1 MLNLIKIMFVS
12 LVVMSLASLAFGHK
26 GIKGTFYYVQNS
38 AWHPVHQLT
47 QQAFLEGC
55 RQVGIK
61 CKLATTDENALDAL
75 VALADQTISRSDA
88 AGVAMWAGGLP
99 VFKKAI
105 KKANAK
111 GIPIVLPHFPVAE
124 GFFADNAVQIA
135 ADPTDWPIP
144 LAQKMCDE
152 VKRTGGKGS
161 VAITIN
167 NHNVTEDAVAR
178 VFAGAMKKYCP
189 HLKIL
194 EVQEEG
200 PEPTK
205 AIQVATSIMLAN
217 PDVVA
222 ALSTTGGGPTTW
234 AGAQKETG
242 RKIIAVGMDYTRVN
256 LDLVKSG
263 QVWGAVAQPLYTECL
278 GAAKLLMEMANGA
291 PQPYWTKLEAPLITK
306 ENVDDYYGMLDRL
319 EPNYGDNLNKNPD
332 S

>member
-1 MLNLIKIMFVS
+1 MLKLFRIILVS
-12 LVVMSLASLAFGHK
+12 IVAMSLASLVFGHK

-55 RQVGIK
+55 DQFGLD
-61 CKLATTDENALDAL
+61 CKLATTDENSLDAL

-105 KKANAK
+105 KKAHK
-111 GIPIVLPHFPVAE
+111 RGIPIVLPHFPVAK

-135 ADPTDWPIP
+135 ADPREWPVP
-144 LAQKMCDE
+144 LAEKMCAE
-152 VKRTGGKGS
+152 LKRTGKKGS
-161 VAITIN
+161 EAITIN
-167 NHNVTEDAVAR
+167 NHNVTEDAVAET
-178 VFAGAMKKYCP
+178 FAGAMKKYCP

-263 QVWGAVAQPLYTECL
+263 QVWGAVAQPLFTECL
-278 GAAKLLMEMANGA
+278 GSAKLLMEMANGA
-291 PQPYWTKLEAPLITK
+291 PAAYWTKLEAPLITK
-306 ENVDDYYGMLDRL
+306 ENVDEYYGMLDRL
-319 EPNYGDNLNKNPD
+319 EPKYGDNLNKNPD

>member
-1 MLNLIKIMFVS
+1 MLKFFKILVS
-12 LVVMSLASLAFGHK
+12 SIVVMAITSLAFGHK
-26 GIKGTFYYVQNS
+26 GVKGKFYYVQNS
-38 AWHPVHQLT
+38 AWHHVHQLT
-47 QQAFLEGC
+47 KQAFHEGC
-55 RQVGIK
+55 AQVGIE
-61 CKLATTDENALDAL
+61 CALATTDENSLDAL

-105 KKANAK
+105 KKAHK
-111 GIPIVLPHFPVAE
+111 RGIPIVLPHFPVAK

-135 ADPTDWPIP
+135 ADPTDWPTP
-144 LAQKMCDE
+144 LAEKMCAE
-152 VKRTGGKGS
+152 VKRTGKKGS

-167 NHNVTEDAVAR
+167 NHNVTEDAVAAT
-178 VFAGAMKKYCP
+178 FARAMKKYCP

-278 GAAKLLMEMANGA
+278 GSAKLLMEMANGA
-291 PQPYWTKLEAPLITK
+291 PAPYWTKLEAPLITK
-306 ENVDDYYGMLDRL
+306 DNVNDYYGMLDRL
-319 EPNYGDNLNKNPD
+319 EPKYGDNLNKNPD